1 MEGSGMS
8 ATIMIVEDD
17 EELQELYLAMLGEI
31 DYQIVQAFDGVEA
44 LQKLEETRPD
54 VMLLDIILD
63 EMMGDELYMRLKQ
76 DPRYAEIPVII
87 VSVLPVER
95 CQRLLDMDSGTVF
108 LRKPFQRQQLVDA
121 VEGSCAELG
130 GMGEG

>member
-76 DPRYAEIPVII
+76 DPRYAKIPIII

-108 LRKPFQRQQLVDA
+108 LRKPFRRRQLVDA
-121 VEGSCAELG
+121 IERSCAKVG
-130 GMGEG
+130 GR

>member
-1 MEGSGMS
+1 MS

>member
-1 MEGSGMS
+1 MSGK
-8 ATIMIVEDD
+8 IMIVEDD
-17 EELQELYLAMLGEI
+17 EELQELYLTMLEEV
-31 DYQIVQAFDGVEA
+31 DCQIVQAFDGVEA
-44 LQKLEETRPD
+44 MQKLEETRPD

-63 EMMGDELYMRLKQ
+63 EMMGDELYMRIKQ
-76 DPRYAEIPVII
+76 DPRYAEIPIII

-121 VEGSCAELG
+121 MERSFAELG
-130 GMGEG
+130 GMGKG

>member
-1 MEGSGMS
+1 MSGK
-8 ATIMIVEDD
+8 IMIVEDD
-17 EELQELYLAMLGEI
+17 EELQELYLTMLEEI
-31 DYQIVQAFDGVEA
+31 DCQVIQAFDGVEA

-63 EMMGDELYMRLKQ
+63 EMMGDELYMRIKQ

-95 CQRLLDMDSGTVF
+95 CQRLLDIDSGTVF
-108 LRKPFQRQQLVDA
+108 LRKPFQRRQLVDA
-121 VEGSCAELG
+121 VERSCAKRG
-130 GMGEG
+130 GRG